1 MARALRRR
9 AVRLGRKSVSDGTG
23 TRAPGAELPSRRQA
37 FGRVVSAGVGAL
49 AVLKG
54 GFHPAAAAEA
64 QSGGVEPIPPEP
76 DPQHSLPPTW
86 EGELRE
92 VAPNVYAYIQAGGPG
107 RDNTAVANAGVIVG
121 DEDVMVIDTLTAPMH
136 AHAFID
142 AIRAVTDKPFRH
154 VINTHHHGDHINGN
168 QYFDGAEIISHPYC
182 RDEVVK
188 VANAGG
194 PALWPRRDGWAD
206 GTKPRRI
213 VPPRTTFDGQM
224 TYHYGLTVVE
234 LLPMVPAHTYGDIVV
249 YLPQHQIL
257 FVGDIG
263 FFYVVPWCQNAH
275 PSNWINVCN
284 EIEAMDVRVVV
295 PGHGPLGGKAEL
307 ADMRDYLVRLR
318 DETRRR
324 YDAGMTPGAAAAD
337 IRMGKYDNWI
347 GPQRIVMDVQR
358 LYEEFAGTLRPD
370 VNVAGIREA
379 TEAYNAIRESAR
391 YPRSQDQRTAID

>member
-1 MARALRRR
+1 MQHMSHARDSAG
-9 AVRLGRKSVSDGTG
+9 VEM
-23 TRAPGAELPSRRQA
+23 TRPPVEQLLSRRQA
-37 FGRVVSAGVGAL
+37 FGRVASAGLGAFAVLHGLHPTVGAL
-49 AVLKG
+49 G
-54 GFHPAAAAEA
+54 QF
-64 QSGGVEPIPPEP
+64 GGVEAIPPAP

-92 VAPNVYAYIQAGGPG
+92 MAPGVCAYIQAGGPG

-121 DEDVMVIDTLTAPMH
+121 DEDVMVIDTLMAPMH
-136 AHAFID
+136 ANSFIE
-142 AIRAVTDKPFRH
+142 AIRTVTDKPFRH

-168 QYFDGAEIISHPYC
+168 QYFDGTEIISHPYC

-194 PALWPRRDGWAD
+194 PAFWPRRDGWAD
-206 GTKPRRI
+206 GTEPRRI
-213 VPPRTTFDGQM
+213 VPPRTTFDRRM
-224 TYHYGLTVVE
+224 TYHYGHTVVE

-275 PSNWINVCN
+275 PSNWINICN
-284 EIEAMDVRVVV
+284 QIEAMDVQIVV
-295 PGHGPLGGKAEL
+295 PGHGPVGGKAEL

-318 DETRRR
+318 EEARQR
-324 YDAGMTPGAAAAD
+324 YDEGMTPGVAAAD

-379 TEAYNAIRESAR
+379 TEAYNAIRQSA
-391 YPRSQDQRTAID
+391 Q